1 MENIEVPSY
10 DLNHNTYN
18 NQYDL
23 IDLILKKPIITEDDE
38 LKKKIL
44 FAYTV
49 KKVQFVQ
56 FNSL

>member
-1 MENIEVPSY
+1 VENIEVPSY

-38 LKKKIL
+38 LKKKNIICL
-44 FAYTV
+44 YCE
-49 KKVQFVQ
+49 K
-56 FNSL
+56 SPICPI